1 VIALA
6 CAALVV
12 VAGCHRQEASSRINI
27 EAHFDPDPPRLGR
40 ENVTLLLNDRSG
52 HPLRGASVRVEGNM
66 AHPGMAP
73 VFGDAKEIEPGRY
86 EASLD
91 LGMMGTWAVLLH
103 VRLADGEKIERQM
116 DIEVKAD

>member
-1 VIALA
+1 
-6 CAALVV
+6 
-12 VAGCHRQEASSRINI
+12 
-27 EAHFDPDPPRLGR
+27 
-40 ENVTLLLNDRSG
+40 
-52 HPLRGASVRVEGNM
+52 M